1 MSDLVPLHG
10 SCLLFV
16 FSNFKNTV
24 ITQLTFICSKSP
36 IEALEKGVKYVQ
48 S

>member
-1 MSDLVPLHG
+1 MGIFLTYVYLVNLQ
-10 SCLLFV
+10 SQLIFTC
-16 FSNFKNTV
+16 SNQT
-24 ITQLTFICSKSP
+24 